1 MVTRKT
7 KSKMVRQLRGGQ
19 ITIPG
24 EFRRSLG
31 INENDLLKVTLQDG
45 KLEVTPV
52 ETREKASP
60 AWLNEM
66 YDLFAPVR
74 KEARSRSEGEI
85 DRTIGQAVR
94 EVRRARRR

>member
-1 MVTRKT
+1 MATHKI
-7 KSKMVRQLRGGQ
+7 KSRMVRQLRGGQ

-31 INENDLLKVTLQDG
+31 ISENDLLKVTLRDG

-52 ETREKASP
+52 ETREKASQ
-60 AWLNEM
+60 AWLKEM

-74 KEARSRSEGEI
+74 KEARPRSEGEI
-85 DRTIGQAVR
+85 NQLIGQAVR